1 MCSDGRR
8 GAVPSW
14 AQIQGATLRCPTVA
28 PQFFVPSSA
37 GFRRFF
43 GEIFCVEIFGLGFN
57 VHVLLFMKL

>member
-37 GFRRFF
+37 SFRRFLWRDF
-43 GEIFCVEIFGLGFN
+43 LG
-57 VHVLLFMKL
+57 